1 MNNLASYQH
10 QKNMTHKVNLHT
22 KLLHNIGPANN
33 TVMEESNKEKK
44 EKEKTTQNKPKKK
57 QMYFLTGQCNNLLNP
72 SVADNP
78 HFKLN
83 SFSVV
88 LM

>member
-44 EKEKTTQNKPKKK
+44 TQKTTQNKPKK
-57 QMYFLTGQCNNLLNP
+57 TD
-72 SVADNP
+72 V
-78 HFKLN
+78 
-83 SFSVV
+83 FSNRSMQQLVKPKCS
-88 LM
+88 